1 MSLFTM
7 DTNVPYVQHTIVA
20 IQTCDALHQI
30 RFSKEQCTLTFDI
43 WHNDMM
49 TRHGYNK
56 LKSVE

>member
-1 MSLFTM
+1 M